1 MAACM
6 APRLYAQPN
15 GAASPADSI
24 GILEA
29 AIAARPM
36 ATVEDKQALVT
47 SAVELCR
54 LLPNPDDQVTFLRNA
69 ADTRQATDSNLAYEL
84 AAEAQKRMRRWRAI
98 DLAFISPEVEASLVK
113 LMDAIK
119 PIIDIFEPAELV
131 RRFQAMQEDPSKIA
145 ALTPDEKATLFA
157 RGIPRQSLN
166 IRSDSPDAVPREIAE
181 LIAGRVTGL
190 PALPALLTRATA
202 VFGSPEMQS
211 GFAEQPNASAT
222 ELMSVLF
229 ARSLGLDG
237 SDLRPGSDL
246 DKPEY
251 WQIKAESFGQRHLWR
266 WETIA
271 RVLQAATCVDAGA
284 RAASVQ
290 SGADAWVKVQE
301 VHNAFAQG
309 PDAWPA
315 ISDWIARL
323 RDGSADALD
332 ARDKLPLSP
341 DFRSRGRIRRI
352 NLEAQ
357 FLVAQ
362 QADNKEEAFRLIQQA
377 KAADLTLMG
386 SASIEA
392 AIDIEQ
398 LQKVIGL
405 RGQPKPGDIHLFIE
419 LFQTGS
425 MGTGRGALH
434 AFVVRTPIATIGLT
448 TEFEQPLLLTR
459 ESTTAGLTEL
469 LTESVG
475 PLTDSSNLHIL
486 VALSGM
492 PRGINWSDAENVLLN
507 RVNGPSGLLV
517 YLPSAGV
524 FAKDSPWT
532 LAPSIR
538 TWYQS
543 LDSAGRAGGLAFAN
557 TACEIRNFGLSD
569 VNNNL
574 RHGIAKIMLKGA
586 SRAFSEIACGDGWE
600 KRSAQILNDR
610 RGAILDFPLLVADDR
625 KR

>member
-1 MAACM
+1 MV
-6 APRLYAQPN
+6 
-15 GAASPADSI
+15 
-24 GILEA
+24 
-29 AIAARPM
+29 
-36 ATVEDKQALVT
+36 TVEDKQALVA

-54 LLPNPDDQVTFLRNA
+54 LLPSPDDQVTFLRNA
-69 ADTRQATDSNLAYEL
+69 ADLRQATDSNLAYEL

-98 DLAFISPEVEASLVK
+98 DLALVSPEVEASLMK
-113 LMDAIK
+113 LMDVIK

-145 ALTPDEKATLFA
+145 ALTPVEKATLFA

-166 IRSDSPDAVPREIAE
+166 IRSDSPDAMPREIAE

-202 VFGSPEMQS
+202 VFGSPEMQT

-229 ARSLGLDG
+229 ARTLGLDG

-271 RVLQAATCVDAGA
+271 RVLQAATSIDAGA
-284 RAASVQ
+284 RAASAQ

-323 RDGSADALD
+323 RAGSADALD

-357 FLVAQ
+357 FLAAQ
-362 QADNKEEAFRLIQQA
+362 QANNKEDAFRLIQQA
-377 KAADLTLMG
+377 KAAELTLVG
-386 SASIEA
+386 SAFNEGA
-392 AIDIEQ
+392 VDILQ
-398 LQKVIGL
+398 LQKVIGF
-405 RGQPKPGDIHLFIE
+405 RGQPRPGDVHLFIE
-419 LFQTGS
+419 LFQTGNA
-425 MGTGRGALH
+425 GTGRGAVH
-434 AFVVRTPIATIGLT
+434 AFIVRSPTATPVTT

-486 VALSGM
+486 FALSGV
-492 PRGINWSDAENVLLN
+492 PRGVDWSAAEQVLLN
-507 RVNGPSGLLV
+507 RVKGPSGWLV

-524 FAKDSPWT
+524 FAMNSPWT
-532 LAPSIR
+532 LAPSVR
-538 TWYQS
+538 AWYQS
-543 LDSAGRAGGLAFAN
+543 LDSAGRAAGMSFAN
-557 TACEIRNFGLSD
+557 TSCEIPNFGQPD

-574 RHGIAKIMLKGA
+574 RHGLAKIMQKGA
-586 SRAFSEIACGDGWE
+586 SRAFSEIACGDGWD
-600 KRSAQILNDR
+600 KRSAQILKDR
-610 RGAILDFPLLVADDR
+610 RGAVLDFPFLIADDR